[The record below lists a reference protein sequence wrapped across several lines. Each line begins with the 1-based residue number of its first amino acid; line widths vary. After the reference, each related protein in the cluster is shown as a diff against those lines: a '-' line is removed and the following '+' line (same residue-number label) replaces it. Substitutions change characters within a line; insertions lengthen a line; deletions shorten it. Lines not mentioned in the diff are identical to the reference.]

1 MSSEESF
8 SINAAARLTGY
19 SLPTI
24 RKRLPEL
31 KKAGASQIKG
41 EWKIPLSA
49 LYSVGLMVKVEG
61 GKLPSKDSGEELTSL
76 RIQVATLEA
85 ELQGVKALAAERE
98 RSLERMDK
106 ALLAIE
112 GRPARKR
119 WGLFS

>member
-1 MSSEESF
+1 
-8 SINAAARLTGY
+8 
-19 SLPTI
+19 
-24 RKRLPEL
+24 
-31 KKAGASQIKG
+31 
-41 EWKIPLSA
+41 
-49 LYSVGLMVKVEG
+49 MVKVES
-61 GKLPSKDSGEELTSL
+61 GKLPSKDSGEELTGL

-112 GRPARKR
+112 DKATRKR